1 MSKFKKLCVFTKA
14 DGRMIAG
21 KIGYV
26 DDAGDYVVVADTNM
40 YVSDHE
46 DYARKMAAAPD
57 LIHALN
63 LALEYWQ
70 DRQQRYKNRV
80 PVWVKEARAAIEK
93 ATGKEMK

>member
-1 MSKFKKLCVFTKA
+1 MSNLKSLRVFTKA
-14 DGRMIAG
+14 DGLMFAG

-40 YVSDHE
+40 YVDDHE

-70 DRQQRYKNRV
+70 HRQQRYKNRV

-93 ATGKEMK
+93 AMRGDK